1 MTKREIIEKI
11 NEFIEWIPDDGDFN
25 FAGFTIQN
33 HDNYNLNRSYCTTL
47 LNPKRTRQIR
57 ETLDK
62 DGNFI
67 DKSIEV
73 RKILDFD
80 ED

>member
-1 MTKREIIEKI
+1 MTKKEIIEKI

-33 HDNYNLNRSYCTTL
+33 GDNLYRSYSTTL
-47 LNPKRTRQIR
+47 INPKRTRQVR

-62 DGNFI
+62 DGDYI
-67 DKSIEV
+67 DRSIEV
-73 RKILDFD
+73 RKIRDFD

>member
-1 MTKREIIEKI
+1 MTKKEIIEKI

-25 FAGFTIQN
+25 FASFTIRN
-33 HDNYNLNRSYCTTL
+33 DDDLYRSYCTTL
-47 LNPKRTRQIR
+47 LNPKRTRQVR

-62 DGNFI
+62 DGEYI
-67 DKSIEV
+67 DRSIEV
-73 RKILDFD
+73 RKIRDFE